1 MNEKTSIGKRIGEL
15 RRKRGL
21 SQEQVAERAE
31 INPNYLSRIERGKE
45 NPTLDMLIKLSH
57 ALGAEMWEMFDY
69 SHIGTRKELEK
80 NIQKLAQNAEETDLR
95 LAFKIIKALTR

>member
-1 MNEKTSIGKRIGEL
+1 MDEKANIGKRINEL
-15 RRKRGL
+15 RKKQGL
-21 SQEQVAERAE
+21 SQERVAERAD

-69 SHIGTRKELEK
+69 AHIGNRKGLQK
-80 NIQKLAQNAEETDLR
+80 DIQKLAKAADEASLR
-95 LAFKIIKALTR
+95 LTLKVIRAITK